1 MTIIKKLKMAFYLL
15 ATVELLLI
23 SLAWGRLP

>member
-23 SLAWGRLP
+23 SLAWGRLL